1 MAWQETM
8 VTMVR
13 VLINDLDSSNY
24 TYSNERLEQTILVS
38 AQYVASAADFQNA
51 YVVDLGQFTLT
62 PDPTDDPADNDY
74 INLVCLKAACLILG
88 SSAQTSAGNSLFVK
102 DGNSTIDTRA
112 TAGTLMKLYEDTCN
126 KYNQMM
132 MDYKAGKS
140 IAGQSI
146 LGPNSPASWNYRS
159 GGFLDAETRNNTY

>member
-51 YVVDLGQFTLT
+51 YVVDLGQFTLI

-74 INLVCLKAACLILG
+74 INLVCLKAACLILEVLHKLPLVIRY
-88 SSAQTSAGNSLFVK
+88 SSKMAPQQLTHERQPV
-102 DGNSTIDTRA
+102 
-112 TAGTLMKLYEDTCN
+112 
-126 KYNQMM
+126 
-132 MDYKAGKS
+132 
-140 IAGQSI
+140 
-146 LGPNSPASWNYRS
+146 RS
-159 GGFLDAETRNNTY
+159 